1 MTPWKAFEELCVNI
15 HKFIIMSL
23 QNGALIGVNATL
35 CDDFVLNSEVAS

>member
-23 QNGALIGVNATL
+23 QNGSPIGVNATL
-35 CDDFVLNSEVAS
+35 CDDFVLYSEVAS

>member
-23 QNGALIGVNATL
+23 QNGARIGVN
-35 CDDFVLNSEVAS
+35 DFVLYSEVAS